1 MCTLALYFQVFP
13 DYPLVV
19 AANRDESLNRPS
31 APPLLLQETP
41 WIFGGKDLLA
51 GGTWLGVNQSG
62 LVAGLLNR
70 HTPEPP
76 DSYRRSRGLLCLD
89 ALGSTTAHAA
99 VRFVQAEPAARYNP
113 FNLLVADANDAYVVH
128 TVADTGHVQKLEP
141 GVHLLTNLNLND
153 PQCPRIAKSFQHFQQ
168 VQQMMMGQLTDI
180 SFSLS
185 TLFHRLHALL
195 SDHATPLDPRST
207 DPRNGLCIHLDG
219 YGTCSSSLL
228 AYSASQ
234 RHYIYQF
241 APGPPCQNTYTDV
254 PLPPAHLANQPPS
267 TP

>member
-13 DYPLVV
+13 DYPVVV
-19 AANRDESLNRPS
+19 AANRDESLTRPS
-31 APPLLLQETP
+31 APPLLLQKAP

-76 DSYRRSRGLLCLD
+76 DSRRRSRGLLCLD
-89 ALGSTTAHAA
+89 ALGFTTAPAA
-99 VRFVQAEPAARYNP
+99 ARFVQAERAARYNP
-113 FNLLVADANDAYVVH
+113 FNLLVADPDDAYVIHPVAN
-128 TVADTGHVQKLEP
+128 TVYVQKLEP

-168 VQQMMMGQLTDI
+168 VQDVMEQLAYA
-180 SFSLS
+180 SLS
-185 TLFHRLHALL
+185 LSALFFRLHTLL
-195 SDHATPLDPRST
+195 SDHTTPLDPRST

-234 RHYIYQF
+234 RRYIYHF
-241 APGPPCQNTYTDV
+241 ALGAPCQNTYSDV
-254 PLPPAHLANQPPS
+254 PLPPAPLANQPPS

>member
-13 DYPLVV
+13 DYPLVI
-19 AANRDESLNRPS
+19 AANRDESLSRPS
-31 APPLLLQETP
+31 TPPLLLRKAP

-51 GGTWLGVNQSG
+51 GGTWLGINQSG

-76 DSYRRSRGLLCLD
+76 DSRRRSRGLLCLD
-89 ALGSTTAHAA
+89 ALGFTTAHAA
-99 VRFVQAEPAARYNP
+99 AHFVQAERATQYNP
-113 FNLLVADANDAYVVH
+113 FNLLIADANDAYVVH
-128 TVADTGHVQKLEP
+128 PVADRVHVQKLET

-168 VQQMMMGQLTDI
+168 VQDVMEQLTNTP
-180 SFSLS
+180 FSLS
-185 TLFHRLHALL
+185 TLFHRLHILL

-234 RHYIYQF
+234 HHYIYQF
-241 APGPPCQNTYTDV
+241 APGAPCQSTYSDV
-254 PLPPAHLANQPPS
+254 PLPPAPVANQPPS

>member
-13 DYPLVV
+13 DYPLVI
-19 AANRDESLNRPS
+19 AANRDESLTRPS
-31 APPLLLQETP
+31 TPPLLLRESP
-41 WIFGGKDLLA
+41 WIFGGKDVLA
-51 GGTWLGVNQSG
+51 GGTWLGINQSG

-70 HTPEPP
+70 HTPEPS
-76 DSYRRSRGLLCLD
+76 DSHRRSRGLLCLD
-89 ALGSTTAHAA
+89 VLGFTTAHAA
-99 VRFVQAEPAARYNP
+99 AHFVQAERAARYNP

-128 TVADTGHVQKLEP
+128 PVIDSIHVQKLEP

-153 PQCPRIAKSFQHFQQ
+153 PECPRIAKSFQHFQQ
-168 VQQMMMGQLTDI
+168 VQDAMEQLTNTP
-180 SFSLS
+180 FSLS
-185 TLFHRLHALL
+185 ALFDRLHTLL

-228 AYSASQ
+228 AYATSQ
-234 RHYIYQF
+234 HRYIYQF
-241 APGPPCQNTYTDV
+241 APGAPCQNIYSDV
-254 PLPPAHLANQPPS
+254 PLPPAPFANQPPS

>member
-13 DYPLVV
+13 GYPLVV
-19 AANRDESLNRPS
+19 VANRDESLSRPS

-62 LVAGLLNR
+62 LIAGLLNR
-70 HTPEPP
+70 HAPGPP
-76 DSYRRSRGLLCLD
+76 DSHRRSRGLLCLD
-89 ALGSTTAHAA
+89 ALRFTTTHAA
-99 VRFVQAEPAARYNP
+99 VRFVQAESAARYNP
-113 FNLLVADANDAYVVH
+113 FNLLVADADDAYVVH
-128 TVADTGHVQKLEP
+128 PVADTVHVQKLKP

-153 PQCPRIAKSFQHFQQ
+153 SECPRIAKSFQHFQQ
-168 VQQMMMGQLTDI
+168 VMVGQLSHI
-180 SFSLS
+180 PFSLS

-195 SDHATPLDPRST
+195 SDHTTALDPRRT
-207 DPRNGLCIHLDG
+207 DPRNGLCLHLDG

-241 APGPPCQNTYTDV
+241 APGAPCQNTYSDV
-254 PLPPAHLANQPPS
+254 PLPTGPLADQPPS